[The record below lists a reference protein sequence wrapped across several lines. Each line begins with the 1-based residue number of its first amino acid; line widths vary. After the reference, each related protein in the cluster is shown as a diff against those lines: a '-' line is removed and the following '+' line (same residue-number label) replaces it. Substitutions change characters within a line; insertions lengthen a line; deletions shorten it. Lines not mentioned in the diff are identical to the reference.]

1 MVECDGV
8 LTASDNASKLNLQSV
23 YYTYNHSENIYQQQQ
38 KREPSLWI
46 TGNINMVR
54 YCTNDLRAFTK
65 LLHAMK
71 ITLCSFTYHYYTILI
86 SF

>member
-23 YYTYNHSENIYQQQQ
+23 YYTYNHSKQQQQ

-46 TGNINMVR
+46 TGNINMS
-54 YCTNDLRAFTK
+54 K
-65 LLHAMK
+65 QMHK
-71 ITLCSFTYHYYTILI
+71 WPQGLCNYDAYYYTTT
-86 SF
+86 